1 MKVLDLFSGLKGWSA
16 PFAEAGHDVFTIDNN
31 ELFDP
36 DMALDIGDVKA
47 VLAAVPW
54 KPDLILASPPCTSFS
69 MLRIS
74 KHWTKDGQPISEA
87 AREGAR
93 LVNATVQIIEALQP
107 RWWIVENP
115 VGRLRTLYLLPL
127 DWERRTVTY
136 CKFGERRQKRTDLWG
151 NFPDALN
158 LPWECAPGMKCH
170 DPSPRGSVG
179 KGTQGMDSAVSAK
192 IPRRLAEMVMR
203 SLPA

>member
-1 MKVLDLFSGLKGWSA
+1 MKVLDLFSGLKGWSD
-16 PFAEAGHDVFTIDNN
+16 PFKEAGHDVFTIDNN
-31 ELFDP
+31 PALNP

-69 MLRIS
+69 IAGVS
-74 KHWTKDGQPISEA
+74 HHWTKDGQPKSA
-87 AREGAR
+87 VAVEGVR
-93 LVNATVQIIEALQP
+93 LVRATVDLIHLLGP

-151 NFPDALN
+151 EFPEDLN
-158 LPWECAPGMKCH
+158 LPWACAPRMTCH
-170 DPSPRGSVG
+170 EASPRGAVG
-179 KGTQGMDSAVSAK
+179 KGTQGMETAISAK